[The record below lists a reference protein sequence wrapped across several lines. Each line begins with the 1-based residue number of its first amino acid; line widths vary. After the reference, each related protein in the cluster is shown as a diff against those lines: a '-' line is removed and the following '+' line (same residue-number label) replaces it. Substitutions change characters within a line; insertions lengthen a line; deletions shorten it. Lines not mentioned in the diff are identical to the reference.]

1 MLKTVSMLPDF
12 KYHPMCKSVKLT
24 HLIFAH
30 DLMIFCKGNENSVN
44 RVMEAL
50 NHFINVTRLV
60 ANMKESSIYMEGL
73 MIAQRK
79 HCWPEQVSLL
89 EPFLSSTWVVLFL
102 QKSETSWSVIC

>member
-1 MLKTVSMLPDF
+1 MVSSQERGALGKGILSLLYYFVIVMEPLSRMLKTVSMLPDF

-60 ANMKESSIYMEGL
+60 ANMK
-73 MIAQRK
+73 
-79 HCWPEQVSLL
+79 SLV
-89 EPFLSSTWVVLFL
+89 FLSRD
-102 QKSETSWSVIC
+102 